1 MRIIVRAG
9 THDRRNCPVSVHLS
23 SASEG
28 RYPVLLEEAAGRA
41 IPAQVEPEGDGVR
54 LWWILD
60 NLQAGTERVYF
71 LEWREEPHRN
81 QVELS
86 PGEGRVEVI
95 VLGSTFTTYH
105 HGPEWARPF
114 LYPLVG
120 PYGVSMTRRL
130 ARPEDRDMD
139 HHHHRS
145 FWVAHGDVNGV
156 DNWSEMKGHG
166 RTVHREFLRTDG
178 GPVFGR
184 ICALG
189 DWVDPDG
196 RKVLEEVRDIRIY
209 ALPEEGRLVDMEV
222 ELRASEGD
230 VKFGDTKEGGI
241 ASLRVQPSM
250 EVRNGGRIEN
260 SYGAIGEAEA
270 WGRRAS
276 WCDYSGPVEGR
287 WVGMALMD
295 HPDGFRY
302 PTYWHVRDY
311 GLMAANPFGLS
322 YFHNDPN
329 RRGDYVLK
337 AGESLKFK
345 YRLYI
350 HVGDAREG
358 RVAERYNDF
367 VNPPEVVAE

>member
-1 MRIIVRAG
+1 
-9 THDRRNCPVSVHLS
+9 
-23 SASEG
+23 
-28 RYPVLLEEAAGRA
+28 
-41 IPAQVEPEGDGVR
+41 
-54 LWWILD
+54 
-60 NLQAGTERVYF
+60 
-71 LEWREEPHRN
+71 
-81 QVELS
+81 
-86 PGEGRVEVI
+86 
-95 VLGSTFTTYH
+95 
-105 HGPEWARPF
+105 
-114 LYPLVG
+114 
-120 PYGVSMTRRL
+120 
-130 ARPEDRDMD
+130 
-139 HHHHRS
+139 
-145 FWVAHGDVNGV
+145 V
-156 DNWSEMKGHG
+156 DNWSEMEGHG

-189 DWVDPDG
+189 DWVGPDG

-337 AGESLKFK
+337 AGGSLKFK